1 MSDAETID
9 IMTVLF
15 PYAVITAIESEL
27 PQYSIIFI
35 ASHKHK
41 KVYGQKFSY
50 TSGFQVGEHAFILKW
65 CLLDYTH
72 NRLCTLSKTED
83 IS

>member
-15 PYAVITAIESEL
+15 QYAVITAIESEL
-27 PQYSIIFI
+27 PQHSIFI
-35 ASHKHK
+35 ASQKHK
-41 KVYGQKFSY
+41 MMYGQEFSY
-50 TSGFQVGEHAFILKW
+50 TRGFQVGEHALILKW

-72 NRLCTLSKTED
+72 NRLCTLSKAED
-83 IS
+83 IN